1 VTIPDIGELDVDGAL
16 RETADAVAG
25 DTRASF
31 LTRAAIGAGG
41 LAGGGVLLAA
51 LPGVA
56 AAVSTGDIAILNFA
70 LTLEYLER
78 DFYATGLTSGAAGT
92 GDQATFATTAHDH
105 ETAHV
110 EALTALLGSSAVG
123 EPTFNFGATM
133 TSPTTFLT
141 AAISLEDLGVRAY
154 KGQLGAIEGDRALA
168 TAISFHTV
176 EANHA
181 AWARFLAGEIPTYT
195 GAFEKGLSMSAV
207 DSRVAK
213 TGFVVSTPPPPPAP
227 PAG

>member
-1 VTIPDIGELDVDGAL
+1 VTIPDIDELDVDGAL

-31 LTRAAIGAGG
+31 LTRAALGAGG
-41 LAGGGVLLAA
+41 LAAGGVLLAA

-56 AAVSTGDIAILNFA
+56 AAVSSADIAILNFA
-70 LTLEYLER
+70 LTLEYLDR
-78 DFYATGLTSGAAGT
+78 DFYATGLSTGAAGT
-92 GDQATFATTAHDH
+92 GDQGTFATTAHDH

-110 EALTALLGSSAVG
+110 LTLTGLLGSSAVG

-133 TSPTTFLT
+133 TTPATFLT
-141 AAISLEDLGVRAY
+141 AAITLEDLGVRAY
-154 KGQLGAIEGDRALA
+154 KGQLGAIEGDRARR

-181 AWARFLAGEIPTYT
+181 AWARFLAGEIPTYS
-195 GAFEKGLSMSAV
+195 GAFEKALSMSAV
-207 DSRVAK
+207 DSQVAR
-213 TGFVVSTPPPPPAP
+213 TGYVVATPAPPAP
-227 PAG
+227 PA